1 MPVSMSATVTSVEP
15 VVTSQAAGAL
25 MPYWPFSPHIE
36 SLAKYG
42 SLGDPSMWTVCS
54 GST

>member
-1 MPVSMSATVTSVEP
+1 MSATVTVVEP

-25 MPYWPFSPHIE
+25 MPYGPFSPHSE
-36 SLAKYG
+36 PLAKYG
-42 SLGDPSMWTVCS
+42 SFGAPSTWTVRS